1 MDTANLMETICRAVA
16 PHASGIACVYLFGS
30 RARGEAG
37 AGSDIDLGVLYSEE
51 PAPTLAGL
59 GREVA
64 DAVTEATG
72 HEADVVVLNRASP
85 DLVHRVL
92 RDGLLV
98 LENDPSARVR
108 FEVRSRA
115 EYLDLLPYLREYRR
129 SGGSSHD
136 RP

>member
-1 MDTANLMETICRAVA
+1 MDSTTLMETIRRAVE
-16 PHASGIACVYLFGS
+16 PHTPRMASLYLFGS
-30 RARGEAG
+30 RARGEAD
-37 AGSDIDLGVLYSEE
+37 AKSDVDLGVLYREE
-51 PAPTLAGL
+51 PRSSLEGL
-59 GREVA
+59 GLDIA

-72 HEADVVVLNRASP
+72 LEADVVVLNRAPP

-92 RDGLLV
+92 RDGILV
-98 LENDPSARVR
+98 LETDRSARIG

-129 SGGSSHD
+129 ASASHHD